1 MNGANTTS
9 IAALIVDATCARG
22 ERALF
27 FSLEESPS
35 QLVRN
40 MRSIGIDLQRWVDAG
55 LLVLE
60 SIRPTAFGFEEHEAP
75 ADPFAGGGRRR

>member
-1 MNGANTTS
+1 MAN
-9 IAALIVDATCARG
+9 AACARG

-27 FSLEESPS
+27 FSFEESPD

-55 LLVLE
+55 LLQVAAV
-60 SIRPTAFGFEEHEAP
+60 RPTAFGFEEHLAMLHRLAGRAP
-75 ADPFAGGGRRR
+75 SHSSWCSTPSRA